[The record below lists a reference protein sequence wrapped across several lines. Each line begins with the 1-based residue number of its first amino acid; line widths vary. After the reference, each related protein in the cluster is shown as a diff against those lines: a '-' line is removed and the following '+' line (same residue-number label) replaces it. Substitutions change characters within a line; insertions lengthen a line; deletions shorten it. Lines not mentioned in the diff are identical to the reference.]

1 MTQEVTLADL
11 QAQLADD
18 EQAVEQAKS
27 DLETAQTALEKGR
40 KEPIERLLELSKAVT
55 AAQNALSGEEKA
67 AARTASRIQNFA
79 FEAKKGVR
87 EQHKANL
94 EDSIE
99 GQVNWDALI
108 DAGVES
114 ARVDID
120 CESHTVA
127 VRFSGPGIRSTRTP
141 SANGRTGTKV
151 YTYNGQGYTSREF
164 IAQFGEGHFTGKYT
178 VEDILSGADKV
189 GISHRADQLAARL
202 GATIS

>member
-11 QAQLADD
+11 QAQLAAD
-18 EQAVEQAKS
+18 EQAVEQAKA
-27 DLETAQTALEKGR
+27 DLEQAQTALEKGR
-40 KEPIERLLELSKAVT
+40 KEPIERLLELSQHVVDCEKT
-55 AAQNALSGEEKA
+55 LSGEEKA

-94 EDSIE
+94 EDSIAT
-99 GQVNWDALI
+99 QVNWDALI

-114 ARVDID
+114 ARVELD
-120 CESHTVA
+120 CESHTVT
-127 VRFSGPGIRSTRTP
+127 VKFSGPGIKSTRTP

-164 IAQFGEGHFTGKYT
+164 VAQFGEGHFTGKYT
-178 VEDILSGADKV
+178 VADILS
-189 GISHRADQLAARL
+189 
-202 GATIS
+202 